1 MTAMTGFDA
10 WIGRSD
16 HATDRLRPE
25 VLERLGATLGR
36 RFTAPPPLVH
46 WLLFQ
51 DWQPPDAIGPDGH
64 PARGGFLPPV
74 THLPRRMWAG
84 GAVRFHAPLPIDA
97 PLTRTRSIRAIEA
110 KRGGTGELV
119 FVTVEHAISGPD
131 GPVLT
136 ERQDIVYRAA
146 EGAALRPADPAPAW
160 ADARRAEVLPDA
172 VLLFRYSALTG
183 NGHRIHYDHPYAV
196 AEEGY
201 PGLVVHGPLQ
211 ATWLALL
218 AEDAAGRPLASFGF
232 RGRRAAIGGQPLT
245 LLARAEG
252 QRWLLET
259 RDAAGCTCLAAEA
272 AAA

>member
-1 MTAMTGFDA
+1 MGGFDD

-16 HATDRLRPE
+16 LATDILRPE
-25 VLERLGATLGR
+25 ALERLGATLGR
-36 RFTAPPPLVH
+36 RFASPPPLVH

-51 DWQPPDAIGPDGH
+51 DWQPPGVLGPDGH

-84 GAVRFHAPLPIDA
+84 GNVAFHAPLPLDA
-97 PLTRTRSIRAIEA
+97 PLTRTRIIRAIEA
-110 KRGGTGELV
+110 KRGGTGELL
-119 FVTVEHAISGPD
+119 FVTVEHAVSGPD

-146 EGAALRPADPAPAW
+146 AGAALRPADPSPAW
-160 ADARRAEVLPDA
+160 PDARRAEVLPDSVA
-172 VLLFRYSALTG
+172 LFRYSALTG
-183 NGHRIHYDHPYAV
+183 NGHRIHYDHPYTV

-218 AEDAAGRPLASFGF
+218 AEEAAGRPLAAFAF
-232 RGRRAAIGGQPLT
+232 RGRRAAIGGQPMT
-245 LLARAEG
+245 LLARADG
-252 QRWLLET
+252 PRWLLET
-259 RDAAGCTCLAAEA
+259 RDAEGRTCFAAEA
-272 AAA
+272 TTA